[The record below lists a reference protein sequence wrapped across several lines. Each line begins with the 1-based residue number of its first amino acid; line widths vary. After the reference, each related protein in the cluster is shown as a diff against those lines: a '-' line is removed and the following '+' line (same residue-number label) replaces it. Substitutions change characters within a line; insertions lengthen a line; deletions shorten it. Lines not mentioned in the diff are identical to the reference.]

1 MRAFITVVLLS
12 ITLFALDI
20 EVYTDYNRA
29 LNEAKYSKKVLLI
42 YLYQEG
48 CSTCTYM
55 DQEVFTDKKVETYIN
70 NYYTVLH
77 VKSYTVSLPKR
88 FYADMSPVF
97 HFVNPEDGSMIE
109 SIIGGRNPNAFLS
122 KLQKS
127 YLEYKDD
134 IN

>member
-1 MRAFITVVLLS
+1 MLLLS
-12 ITLFALDI
+12 ITLLALDL
-20 EVYTDYNRA
+20 EVYTDYERAIKEANRSEKA
-29 LNEAKYSKKVLLI
+29 LLI

-48 CSTCTYM
+48 CSTCAYM
-55 DQEVFTDKKVETYIN
+55 DQHVFTDKKVLVYLSKH
-70 NYYTVLH
+70 YTVLH
-77 VKSYTVSLPKR
+77 VKSHNTSLPKR

-97 HFVNPEDGSMIE
+97 HFVNPSDGSMIE
-109 SIIGGRNPNAFLS
+109 SIMGGRQPKAFLS